1 MLVGFAVG
9 GRAGTTAVATVPAA
23 NGGVAQAAHSTSATN
38 QFNKA
43 LGDLLMGALNNPET
57 ISEVDFTACHRLSDF
72 AGAHTH
78 YPTDQA

>member
-23 NGGVAQAAHSTSATN
+23 NGGVAQAAHSTRATN

-43 LGDLLMGALNNPET
+43 LGDLLMGALNNPEQ
-57 ISEVDFTACHRLSDF
+57 IFEADFTACHRQSDF

-78 YPTDQA
+78 YPTDQS